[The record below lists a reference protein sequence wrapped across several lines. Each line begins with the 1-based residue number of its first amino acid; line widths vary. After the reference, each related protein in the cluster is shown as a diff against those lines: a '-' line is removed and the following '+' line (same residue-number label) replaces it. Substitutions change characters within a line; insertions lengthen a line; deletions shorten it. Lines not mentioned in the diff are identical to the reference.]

1 MGLSVSESATE
12 STSEVLVEW
21 PHDGVAV
28 VRLNRPEARNALS
41 MPLRHRLAEIFVEL
55 KDDDS
60 VRAVVL
66 TGSDSV
72 FAAGADVRSMVNVG
86 AVEMY
91 HRHNER
97 LWGAIGDYPRPV
109 IAAVNGYALGGGLEL
124 AMHADIII
132 AGQSAQLGQPEVKL
146 GIMPGAGGTQR
157 LIRAVGKFQALRLC
171 LSGEAISADEAL
183 TWGLVSQ
190 VVPDEDVIADAID
203 LACRLAAMPTIAVE
217 QIKEVLVLGEDAP
230 LSTALALE
238 RKALQLLFASED
250 KEEGMAAFV
259 ERRHPSFRGL

>member
-1 MGLSVSESATE
+1 
-12 STSEVLVEW
+12 
-21 PHDGVAV
+21 V

-55 KDDDS
+55 KADES

-66 TGSDSV
+66 TGSESV

-109 IAAVNGYALGGGLEL
+109 IAAVSGYALGGGLEL

-183 TWGLVSQ
+183 SWGLVSQ
-190 VVPDEDVIADAID
+190 VVPDEDVLTDAVD
-203 LACRLAAMPTIAVE
+203 LACRLAAMPVMAVE

-238 RKALQLLFASED
+238 RKALQVLFASED

-259 ERRHPSFRGL
+259 ERRRPSFRGL